1 MRKILFWVVLGL
13 VVAGGL
19 AFWWLTRPLPVLRV
33 MTWPGPYGRAQ
44 ASALMR
50 PYAGSHRVDVR
61 IAQYDGGLTGLRQ
74 AVTRHSYGGDVI
86 DFELPDAVA
95 ACSEGLLEPIDR
107 NKLPPGADGAP
118 ASRDFVAG
126 ALGRCWVGSVVYSQ
140 AIVYGPGARP
150 TRLEDFFD
158 LAKFPGGRGLR
169 RGSAKYNL
177 EMALLAD
184 GVKPDQVY
192 PLLATDAGVTRAL
205 AKLNTIRAAI
215 VWWNGTSEPA
225 ELIRSGQARFST
237 ILNGDIFDA
246 AIHHHPMG
254 VLWDRQ
260 LYEFDVFGVPKGDPA
275 RKRAM
280 DFIRFATGSTLLA
293 GVADWVP
300 YGPARRSSLPLVGR
314 NPDLG
319 IAMKD
324 FLPTAPENFATAFAV
339 DDAWWQAHDAAIEAR
354 WQDWLAGR

>member
-1 MRKILFWVVLGL
+1 VV
-13 VVAGGL
+13 
-19 AFWWLTRPLPVLRV
+19 
-33 MTWPGPYGRAQ
+33 
-44 ASALMR
+44 
-50 PYAGSHRVDVR
+50 H
-61 IAQYDGGLTGLRQ
+61 
-74 AVTRHSYGGDVI
+74 
-86 DFELPDAVA
+86 
-95 ACSEGLLEPIDR
+95 
-107 NKLPPGADGAP
+107 
-118 ASRDFVAG
+118 
-126 ALGRCWVGSVVYSQ
+126 SQ
-140 AIVYGPGARP
+140 AIGYGPGARP
-150 TRLEDFFD
+150 SRLEDFFD

-205 AKLNTIRAAI
+205 AKLNTIRATI

-324 FLPTAPENFATAFAV
+324 FLPTAPENFRTAFAV
-339 DDAWWQAHDAAIEAR
+339 DDTWWQAHDAAIEAR